1 LSRIN
6 ERRKLAQ
13 AEPSVEY
20 AQKRA
25 ALLEAAAR
33 VFQAKGFDGA
43 SINDVAAESG
53 TDRATAYYYFAG
65 KRELFHAVIADA
77 VESNVAA
84 AEQIAAGEGG
94 AADKV
99 RELVTALL
107 RSYEEHYPYL
117 FVYIQEDM
125 AKLGRDGTESTRRL
139 RDLGRRYNSAV
150 EAIIKSGVQSGEC
163 APATHEG
170 SGSADFAIRGS
181 AVGAGLNLALAADAR
196 IVARDARMLS
206 GFLRIGLHSGSGHFS
221 LCSTAS
227 PARRQL
233 WR

>member
-13 AEPSVEY
+13 AEPSAEY
-20 AQKRA
+20 AHKRA
-25 ALLEAAAR
+25 TLLEAAAR

-53 TDRATAYYYFAG
+53 TDRATVYYYFAG
-65 KRELFHAVIADA
+65 KRELFQSVIADA

-94 AADKV
+94 AAAKV

-107 RSYEEHYPYL
+107 QSYEEHYPYL

-125 AKLGRDGTESTRRL
+125 AKLGRDGKESTRRL

-150 EAIIKSGVQSGEC
+150 EAIIQAGVESGEFKPGLDPRLASYAILGAVNWTHRWFRPGRGPSGIQIAEAFVDIILTGLVTAGASMS
-163 APATHEG
+163 APVDPGPAA
-170 SGSADFAIRGS
+170 SALDKDR
-181 AVGAGLNLALAADAR
+181 
-196 IVARDARMLS
+196 
-206 GFLRIGLHSGSGHFS
+206 
-221 LCSTAS
+221 
-227 PARRQL
+227 
-233 WR
+233 